1 MNYLH
6 NYHKVIK
13 TGNYQRARRFR
24 QDKASLLRVSRPGYV
39 ASGFRVSIRIAPN
52 WSTLPHQ

>member
-13 TGNYQRARRFR
+13 TGNYQRAFYM
-24 QDKASLLRVSRPGYV
+24 LW
-39 ASGFRVSIRIAPN
+39 FN
-52 WSTLPHQ
+52 NTLNDLICFFFKD

>member
-13 TGNYQRARRFR
+13 TGNYQRAVFEGG
-24 QDKASLLRVSRPGYV
+24 KVSRVAAPGQ
-39 ASGFRVSIRIAPN
+39 FWIR
-52 WSTLPHQ
+52 

>member
-13 TGNYQRARRFR
+13 TGNYQRAIFMTVMRRNE
-24 QDKASLLRVSRPGYV
+24 Y
-39 ASGFRVSIRIAPN
+39 
-52 WSTLPHQ
+52 

>member
-13 TGNYQRARRFR
+13 TGNYQRARMMVIRKIR
-24 QDKASLLRVSRPGYV
+24 VVLANRLYRMEGSLGESM
-39 ASGFRVSIRIAPN
+39 S
-52 WSTLPHQ
+52 